1 MAGRAR
7 EIVRGQR
14 QQARSIKYQ
23 LTCDDVIAMSDDRG
37 VSHIDD
43 L

>member
-7 EIVRGQR
+7 EIVR
-14 QQARSIKYQ
+14 
-23 LTCDDVIAMSDDRG
+23 DDVIAMSDDRG

-43 L
+43 LKEAIAGHGSC